1 MLKSLPPLLGP
12 DLLYILRAMGHG
24 DEIVLVDANYPA
36 EFAGPDVVRLDGHSV
51 TDVLDAVLTVLPLDE
66 FVEEAA
72 IGMQVVDAP
81 NQRERIY
88 EEFERIVRHHEPRMG
103 FSTIERFAF
112 YERAR
117 NAAAIVQTGE
127 SRLYGNIILKKGII
141 RPSAS

>member
-1 MLKSLPPLLGP
+1 MNAP
-12 DLLYILRAMGHG
+12 RH
-24 DEIVLVDANYPA
+24 
-36 EFAGPDVVRLDGHSV
+36 
-51 TDVLDAVLTVLPLDE
+51 LTL
-66 FVEEAA
+66 
-72 IGMQVVDAP
+72 
-81 NQRERIY
+81 RERIY

-117 NAAAIVQTGE
+117 NAATIVQTGE